1 MEQCENK
8 KIAFGNISDREA
20 FMKNLEENSIPKSV
34 VSMTVK
40 DYDVFLA
47 ERRVLMSQLI
57 EKYYKGL

>member
-1 MEQCENK
+1 
-8 KIAFGNISDREA
+8 
-20 FMKNLEENSIPKSV
+20 MKNLEENSIPKSV

>member
-47 ERRVLMSQLI
+47 ERRVSPI
-57 EKYYKGL
+57 IRKSVGASCT